1 MSVGSARRAV
11 AGLSVFAV
19 AAGFAVVAGVG
30 VAGAAPETPGSLTWN
45 ANNYEYTR
53 TISNV
58 TPSEG
63 ETITVKTV
71 FKRKNIVVD
80 YLYAIKDVH
89 PTCLTYVEGSAK
101 VNGSTRSVESKGA
114 DFVRVKGS
122 LTEWPLYNNDSKTF
136 EFKYTV
142 GADCAREV
150 PLDTSVHYNASV
162 TSSDFQN
169 KGPAVTVSK
178 NISTTT
184 LSPTSGV
191 KLGQLVPLSATV
203 TGGADGD
210 SVEFFDGATKVGA
223 GALANGVATLAWT
236 PADVRTHSVTAKY
249 LGNAK
254 VATSTSSAFD
264 VVVSEADKS
273 TATAITG
280 PASAVAGESVTV
292 EATVSPT
299 PAGGTVQFKDGAT
312 DVGGAVPVDANGKAS
327 LTNSYVVGAHS
338 IVAVYSGSGVYQT
351 STSAPHALTV
361 APVVVEE
368 NTTTTLVG
376 PSTGS
381 TGEALSFTASVS
393 TGAAGGTVQFK
404 EGGRDLGS
412 PVPVD
417 ASGKATTTPT
427 FNVAGE
433 YGITAVF
440 SGSGNYLGSTSNA
453 QTVNVK
459 APAPTDQQTQT
470 VLTVPADA
478 KTGTAVG
485 LSVTVTPTPV
495 GGTVQFKDGSGNL
508 GSPVPVV
515 EGKASIMHEF
525 ASVGTHDITAVYSGA
540 TGSLT
545 STSAAQSVSVTAPA
559 AEDQETSITVSAP
572 ASAVKGAKVDLVAA
586 VVPTLSAGTVQ
597 FMDGTTPIGGPVAV
611 VNGKATLSHTFTELG
626 DRRITAVF
634 SGTDGYL
641 GSETQAA
648 VTVKVTAA
656 SDGGDPGNGG
666 SSTGSLGSLE
676 NIFGS

>member
-30 VAGAAPETPGSLTWN
+30 VAGAAPVTAEFNSDG
-45 ANNYEYTR
+45 YKVTR
-53 TISNV
+53 TISNG

-63 ETITVKTV
+63 DVITSKTV
-71 FKRKNIVVD
+71 FKRTAAVHN
-80 YLYAIKDVH
+80 LYAVRDFH
-89 PTCLTYVEGSAK
+89 PACMTYVDGSAT
-101 VNGSTRSVESKGA
+101 VNGSAFRVNEVATDSVRLSAGA
-114 DFVRVKGS
+114 
-122 LTEWPLYNNDSKTF
+122 TEWPMWGGDVKTF
-136 EFKYTV
+136 EFQYRV
-142 GADCAREV
+142 GADCARGTDLSTTV
-150 PLDTSVHYNASV
+150 HFDGTVFVDDTTNGR
-162 TSSDFQN
+162 
-169 KGPAVTVSK
+169 GPSINVQK
-178 NISTTT
+178 NVSTTT

-210 SVEFFDGATKVGA
+210 SVEFFDGATKIGA

-254 VATSTSSAFD
+254 VATSTSSAVD

-312 DVGGAVPVDANGKAS
+312 DLGGAVTVDANGKAS
-327 LTNSYVVGAHS
+327 LTNSYAEGAHS

-433 YGITAVF
+433 YSITAVF

-540 TGSLT
+540 TGFLT

-648 VTVKVTAA
+648 VTVRVTAA

>member
-19 AAGFAVVAGVG
+19 AAGFAAVTGVG
-30 VAGAAPETPGSLTWN
+30 VAGAAPVTAEFNSDG
-45 ANNYEYTR
+45 YKVTR
-53 TISNV
+53 TISNG

-63 ETITVKTV
+63 DVITSKTV
-71 FKRKNIVVD
+71 FKRTAGVHN
-80 YLYAIKDVH
+80 LYAVRDFH
-89 PTCLTYVEGSAK
+89 PACMTYVDGSAT
-101 VNGSTRSVESKGA
+101 VNGSAFRVNEVATDSVRLSAGA
-114 DFVRVKGS
+114 
-122 LTEWPLYNNDSKTF
+122 TEWPMWGGDVKTF
-136 EFKYTV
+136 EFQYRV
-142 GADCAREV
+142 GADCARGTN
-150 PLDTSVHYNASV
+150 L
-162 TSSDFQN
+162 
-169 KGPAVTVSK
+169 
-178 NISTTT
+178 STTVHFDGT
-184 LSPTSGV
+184 VFVDDTTNGRGPSINVQKNVSTTAVSPVSGAQV
-191 KLGQLVPLSATV
+191 GQPVTLSATV

-210 SVEFFDGATKVGA
+210 SVEFFDAGSKIGA

-254 VATSTSSAFD
+254 VATSTSSAVD

-312 DVGGAVPVDANGKAS
+312 DLGGAVTVDANGKAS
-327 LTNSYVVGAHS
+327 LTKSYAEGAHS

-376 PSTGS
+376 PSTAS

-393 TGAAGGTVQFK
+393 TGVAGGTVQFK
-404 EGGRDLGS
+404 EGGRDLGPS
-412 PVPVD
+412 VPVD
-417 ASGKATTTPT
+417 ATGKATTMPT
-427 FNVAGE
+427 FTVAGE
-433 YGITAVF
+433 YSITAVF
-440 SGSGNYLGSTSNA
+440 SGSGNYLGSTSNT

-459 APAPTDQQTQT
+459 APAPTDQQTET

-485 LSVTVTPTPV
+485 LSVAVTPSPV
-495 GGTVQFKDGSGNL
+495 GGTVQFKDGSGDL

-540 TGSLT
+540 TGFLT

-648 VTVKVTAA
+648 VTVKVTAE

>member
-30 VAGAAPETPGSLTWN
+30 VAGAAPVTAEFNSDG
-45 ANNYEYTR
+45 YKVTR
-53 TISNV
+53 TISNG

-63 ETITVKTV
+63 DVITSKTV
-71 FKRKNIVVD
+71 FKRTAAVHN
-80 YLYAIKDVH
+80 LYAVRDFH
-89 PTCLTYVEGSAK
+89 PACMTYVDGSAT
-101 VNGSTRSVESKGA
+101 VNGSAFRVNEVATDSVRLSAGA
-114 DFVRVKGS
+114 
-122 LTEWPLYNNDSKTF
+122 TEWPMWGGDVKTF
-136 EFKYTV
+136 EFQYRV
-142 GADCAREV
+142 GADCARGTDLSTTV
-150 PLDTSVHYNASV
+150 HFDGTVFVDDTTNGR
-162 TSSDFQN
+162 
-169 KGPAVTVSK
+169 GPSINVQK
-178 NISTTT
+178 NVSTTT

-191 KLGQLVPLSATV
+191 KLGQPVPLSATV

-210 SVEFFDGATKVGA
+210 SVEFFDGATKIGA

-236 PADVRTHSVTAKY
+236 PTDVRTHSVTAKY

-254 VATSTSSAFD
+254 VATSTSSAVD

-312 DVGGAVPVDANGKAS
+312 DLGGAVTVDANGKAS
-327 LTNSYVVGAHS
+327 LTNSYAVGAHS

-433 YGITAVF
+433 YSITAVF

-540 TGSLT
+540 TGFLT

-648 VTVKVTAA
+648 VTVKVTAE

>member
-19 AAGFAVVAGVG
+19 SAGFAVVAGVG
-30 VAGAAPETPGSLTWN
+30 VAGAAPVTAEFNSDG
-45 ANNYEYTR
+45 YKVTR
-53 TISNV
+53 TISNG

-63 ETITVKTV
+63 DVITSKTV
-71 FKRKNIVVD
+71 FKRTAAVHN
-80 YLYAIKDVH
+80 LYAVRDFH
-89 PTCLTYVEGSAK
+89 PACMTYVDGSAT
-101 VNGSTRSVESKGA
+101 VNGSAFRVNEVATDSVRLSAGA
-114 DFVRVKGS
+114 
-122 LTEWPLYNNDSKTF
+122 TEWPMWGGDVKTF
-136 EFKYTV
+136 EFQYRV
-142 GADCAREV
+142 GADCARGTDLSTTV
-150 PLDTSVHYNASV
+150 HFDGTVFVDDTTNGR
-162 TSSDFQN
+162 
-169 KGPAVTVSK
+169 GPSINVQK
-178 NISTTT
+178 NVSTTT

-191 KLGQLVPLSATV
+191 KLGQPVPLSATV

-210 SVEFFDGATKVGA
+210 SVEFFDGATKIGA

-254 VATSTSSAFD
+254 VATSTSSAVD

-312 DVGGAVPVDANGKAS
+312 DLGGAVTVDANGKAS
-327 LTNSYVVGAHS
+327 LTNSYAEGAHS

-376 PSTGS
+376 PSTAS
-381 TGEALSFTASVS
+381 TGETLSFTASVS
-393 TGAAGGTVQFK
+393 TGVAGGTVQFK
-404 EGGRDLGS
+404 ESGRDLGS
-412 PVPVD
+412 PIPVD
-417 ASGKATTTPT
+417 ATGKAKTTPIFT
-427 FNVAGE
+427 VAGE
-433 YGITAVF
+433 YSITAVF

-525 ASVGTHDITAVYSGA
+525 ASVGTHDITAVYSDA
-540 TGSLT
+540 TGFLT